1 MSESNG
7 SLLVVDKANFEVTT
21 TLEAQE
27 AREVALGTAALVVK
41 VDNEDQQAMA
51 VGAQRD
57 VHMVIT
63 QTEKDRK
70 TVKQPVIELGRKIDR
85 AAQGFVTELKGEELR
100 IGKLVG
106 DYQALLM
113 ARARAVEAQK
123 LKDLEAADRERQAK
137 IANAESHEEIEQ
149 AHEEFQKQAVL
160 TPAVPEVKKEKGQ
173 VVKEVWEFVITDR
186 KLFAQAH
193 WNFVRDIVIDRQAV
207 KDALQAGMKLQGV
220 EAKKVVKAS
229 VR

>member
-1 MSESNG
+1 MSDSNG

-70 TVKQPVIELGRKIDR
+70 TVKSPVIELGRKIDR

-123 LKDLEAADRERQAK
+123 LKDLEAADRERQAR